1 MKPYIKIRDKNSGL
15 FSITHL
21 IFIGLIL
28 FSVVFINSCTKEKTE
43 IEKKIVTRPVKI
55 MTLTEICEISTRKFP
70 GKVRASQRVDLAFQ
84 VPGPLIK
91 LPLKEGQH
99 VGKGELLAQINPKDF
114 QINLKQAQG
123 QLAMARASV
132 ERAQSDYERILRIKN
147 EDPGATSQAM
157 VDQRRAALDI
167 AKAEITSLEA
177 AVEGAKDKLSY
188 TCMRAPFSGVIAKRY
203 VNNFAE
209 VQAKQPIVSLQDIS
223 HVEILIDIP
232 ENVVANIKEKNSS
245 TFAEFT
251 ADPGKF
257 YKLEYK
263 EIGTEA
269 DPMTLTY
276 QVVLT
281 MKSPKGINIF
291 PGMTANVLA
300 KAEMGECD
308 SRTYVIPAICVFA
321 DEAGNPN
328 VWVVDSDKMTV
339 HMRKVATGNLTGEDS
354 IQILKGLAYGEKIAT
369 SGVSMLRE
377 GMKVRD
383 FDELEA
389 YK

>member
-1 MKPYIKIRDKNSGL
+1 MKPYMEINDNNFRL
-15 FSITHL
+15 FDITRL
-21 IFIGLIL
+21 ILIGLIIFL
-28 FSVVFINSCTKEKTE
+28 VVFISSCSKEKAAIDKE
-43 IEKKIVTRPVKI
+43 PVVRPVKI
-55 MTLTEICEISTRKFP
+55 LTLTDICEISTRKFP

-84 VPGPLIK
+84 VPGLLIK
-91 LPLKEGQH
+91 LSVKEGQY

-132 ERAQSDYERILRIKN
+132 ERAQSDYERILRIKK
-147 EDPGATSQAM
+147 EDSGATSQAM

-167 AKAEITSLEA
+167 ANAEITSLEA

-188 TCMRAPFSGVIAKRY
+188 TYMSAPFAGVIAKRY
-203 VNNFAE
+203 VNNFGE

-223 HVEILIDIP
+223 YVEILINVP

-257 YKLEYK
+257 YKLDYK

-276 QVVLT
+276 QVVLM

-300 KAEMGECD
+300 KAELGECD
-308 SRTYVIPAICVFA
+308 SQTYVIPAICVFA
-321 DEAGNPN
+321 DEAGNSN
-328 VWVVDSDKMTV
+328 VWVVDPGKMTV
-339 HMRKVATGNLTGEDS
+339 HKRKVATGNLTGEDS
-354 IQILKGLAYGEKIAT
+354 IQILKGLSYGEKIAT

-383 FDELEA
+383 LDELEA